1 MEKFNFLPGP
11 VNIHA
16 DTLACFAEVPI
27 SHRCGEF
34 ESLLA
39 DTRARLK
46 NLVNTNECAVFTGSG
61 TLANDVIGAQLSLQ
75 KERGLVL
82 SNGEFGERLAA
93 QAERFSLK
101 FSHLKYPWG
110 AHFDYDEIR
119 KYFEAHHPA
128 WIWFAH
134 FETSTCVL
142 NDIKKLCA
150 IAKEYGAK
158 VCVDAVSSIGNM
170 ELDLSEVNLAS
181 ASSGK
186 GLACLAGL
194 SFVFSNRAPK
204 SAERLPKYLDMGF
217 SLENGGLPFTISSN
231 HVAALNAELVRMN
244 LQARMS
250 ATKKISARLKEFSGQ
265 IGFKIIGAEDFMLTF
280 EMPPAS
286 DSLKFGDYLAARG
299 VAIHY
304 KNAYLARRNWV
315 QLALMG
321 YPSERGA
328 ERFIDIADSFFAK
341 NIQKNS

>member
-16 DTLACFAEVPI
+16 DTLKRFAEVPI
-27 SHRCGEF
+27 SHRCDKFKE
-34 ESLLA
+34 LLT

-46 NLVNTNECAVFTGSG
+46 NQVNAKECAVFTGSG
-61 TLANDVIGAQLSLQ
+61 TLANDIIGAQLSLQ
-75 KERGLVL
+75 KGGGLVL
-82 SNGEFGERLAA
+82 SNGEFGERLAV

-110 AHFDYDEIR
+110 AHFDYDEICEHV
-119 KYFEAHHPA
+119 EARRPN

-158 VCVDAVSSIGNM
+158 VCVDAVSSIGNID
-170 ELDLSEVNLAS
+170 LDLSEVCLAS

-194 SFVFSNRAPK
+194 SFVFSNHVPK
-204 SAERLPKYLDMGF
+204 SDMRLPKYLDMGF
-217 SLENGGLPFTISSN
+217 NLESGGLPFTISSN
-231 HVAALNAELVRMN
+231 HVAALNSELSRMD
-244 LQARMS
+244 LPARMALS
-250 ATKKISARLKEFSGQ
+250 KKLGTRLREFAGQ
-265 IGFKIIGAEDFMLTF
+265 IGFKIVGAEDFMLTL
-280 EMPPAS
+280 EMSPAC
-286 DSLKFGDYLAARG
+286 DSIEFGDYLAVRD
-299 VAIHY
+299 VCIHY
-304 KNAYLARRNWV
+304 KNSYLARRNWV

-321 YPSERGA
+321 YPSERGVEHFTDVA
-328 ERFIDIADSFFAK
+328 HSYFSK